1 MLGCELAWHKH
12 GAEYEEEGNVLV
24 REKKVPVSA
33 RGHGYGILDDTHCEA
48 ARLHACY
55 RYGTGQIAV
64 FPVQNATSEVV
75 LLRTREGTT
84 PRRT

>member
-1 MLGCELAWHKH
+1 MLGCELTWHKH
-12 GAEYEEEGNVLV
+12 GAGYEDEGDVLV
-24 REKKVPVSA
+24 REKKPASA
-33 RGHGYGILDDTHCEA
+33 HGHGHGILHDTHSEA

-55 RYGTGQIAV
+55 RDGDSQIVV

-84 PRRT
+84 PRGA